1 MDPIA
6 SAFATPFDNP
16 LIPRFPIEMRDTE
29 ILTVVYRTD
38 PQRARALVPEP
49 LELLGDL
56 VLVHLYHMHD
66 SDWFGDYHE
75 SAVQIPVR
83 LRGTEVTGAY
93 SPYLYLGSAG
103 AVAVGR
109 EVYGQPKKD
118 GRPRLEVRDDMW
130 VGTVERNG
138 IDVITATMA
147 YKQQRSELGALTAHA
162 DFRNN
167 INLKIVPN
175 VDGTP
180 ALRQLTSRVLQDV
193 RVHECW
199 RGAATMELRANAQA
213 PVYRLPVRDVVE
225 GFYWRV
231 SFVLPFGE
239 VIHDYLSPR
248 EAPHA

>member
-6 SAFATPFDNP
+6 GAFATPFANP

-38 PQRARALVPEP
+38 PQRARALVPEL

-56 VLVHLYHMHD
+56 LRVRPHVLPYAWVH
-66 SDWFGDYHE
+66 
-75 SAVQIPVR
+75 A
-83 LRGTEVTGAY
+83 
-93 SPYLYLGSAG
+93 
-103 AVAVGR
+103 
-109 EVYGQPKKD
+109 
-118 GRPRLEVRDDMW
+118 
-130 VGTVERNG
+130 
-138 IDVITATMA
+138 
-147 YKQQRSELGALTAHA
+147 
-162 DFRNN
+162 
-167 INLKIVPN
+167 
-175 VDGTP
+175 
-180 ALRQLTSRVLQDV
+180 
-193 RVHECW
+193 CW